1 MQLSYDY
8 WLLLISVITACV
20 SLYITMGFI
29 SHLYLSTNAAKKML
43 LPIFSLAVGGGI
55 WANHFLV
62 SISIH
67 ADNHFR
73 SPLMALLGLV
83 FATIIGFALLTVA
96 SKNNARL
103 PHFIICGLISG
114 LSDFGLFYCSNAA
127 FNGLENISHHSLM
140 TVVSIGMS
148 ISLVSLITLLMY
160 WIKSYAGKHQYLVK
174 LTLSLVI
181 ALSIVSI
188 HFVYSNAISRTM
200 DIAIASNLQLNR
212 QITGITIALGM
223 ICLFMMLFIFT
234 LFYEKYGKD
243 LFIFNSF
250 SFSFL
255 SRLKDAEPSLQNA
268 IDSLT
273 KLPNRRAFE
282 LQLKSAAKRSTRAGT
297 SFALAYIDLDHFKP
311 INDQHGHHIGDVV
324 LLKTAQRLN
333 TAVRGCDFVAR
344 IGGDEF
350 VAIIEDIKSNDDIT
364 PIAERIV
371 KSIKETFA
379 INQLKIEI
387 SCSVGIAIFP
397 KDGDTEKLM
406 VCADAAMYKAKE
418 GGRDQFRFYDAAIE
432 TASDQLLE
440 LQSELCVAIEKSE
453 FVLAY
458 QPKIDCKTQAP
469 VGVEALIRWNHPTK
483 GEILPHT
490 FLAAAERFGLIN
502 EINNWVVDECCRT
515 ITQAKKMGI
524 QLNIAINLSSHQF
537 RNPNLIKDILKTL
550 KFYDL
555 SAESLSFEIKETIAI
570 NNQEQFKLM
579 LQKFEEAGI
588 KVALDDF
595 GLHPISLAYLQELNV
610 SEIKLDRSF
619 IADITHNKNSKSLI
633 DAVIKLAHALDL
645 HVVAEGVETEAQRD
659 TVTELGCDYMQGFLF
674 AKPVTVDALF
684 ALYQTLQINQIQPK
698 ADTPS
703 KFNAADHDI
712 ITA

>member
-1 MQLSYDY
+1 MRLSYDY
-8 WLLLISVITACV
+8 WLLLISMITACV

-29 SHLYLSTNAAKKML
+29 TRLYLSTNSAKKIL

-67 ADNHFR
+67 ANNHLH
-73 SPLMALLGLV
+73 SPMMAVLGLV
-83 FATIIGFALLTVA
+83 FANIIAFSLLSVA
-96 SKNNARL
+96 SKSHARVD
-103 PHFIICGLISG
+103 HFIASGLISG

-127 FNGLENISHHSLM
+127 FHGAQNIYHIGLMAAISA
-140 TVVSIGMS
+140 GMS
-148 ISLVSLITLLMY
+148 ISLISLITLLMY
-160 WIKSYAGKHQYLVK
+160 WVKSYAGKHPHLVK
-174 LTLSLVI
+174 LMLCLVI
-181 ALSIVSI
+181 ALSIISI
-188 HFVYSNAISRTM
+188 HFVYSNAILSKM
-200 DIAIASNLQLNR
+200 EGVVASNLQLNR
-212 QITGITIALGM
+212 QIIGISIALGM

-234 LFYEKYGKD
+234 LFYEKYGKN
-243 LFIFNSF
+243 LFIFSF
-250 SFSFL
+250 FNRAKNTDDS
-255 SRLKDAEPSLQNA
+255 AQNA
-268 IDSLT
+268 VDSLT
-273 KLPNRRAFE
+273 NLPNRRAFE
-282 LQLKSAAKRSTRAGT
+282 LQLESAAKRSIRTGT

-311 INDQHGHHIGDVV
+311 VNDQHGHHIGDVV
-324 LLKTAQRLN
+324 LLKAAERLN

-350 VAIIEDIKSNDDIT
+350 VAIIEDIKSSDDIT

-379 INQLKIEI
+379 VNQLKIEI

-418 GGRDQFRFYDAAIE
+418 AGKDRFRFYDADIE
-432 TASDQLLE
+432 SASDQLLE

-453 FVLAY
+453 FILAY

-469 VGVEALIRWNHPTK
+469 IGVEALIRWKHPTK
-483 GEILPHT
+483 GEILPAT

-502 EINNWVVDECCRT
+502 EINNWVVDECCRV
-515 ITQAKKMGI
+515 IVQAKEVGI
-524 QLNIAINLSSHQF
+524 QLNVSINLSSHQF

-555 SAESLSFEIKETIAI
+555 AANSLSFEIKETIAI

-595 GLHPISLAYLQELNV
+595 GLHPISLSYLQELNV

-619 IADITHNKNSKSLI
+619 ISDITHNKNSKSLI

-645 HVVAEGVETEAQRD
+645 QVVAEGVETEAQRD
-659 TVTELGCDYMQGFLF
+659 IIVELGCDYMQGFLF

-684 ALYQTLQINQIQPK
+684 TLYQTLQANQTLPK
-698 ADTPS
+698 AQVSSP
-703 KFNAADHDI
+703 FLAANHGI

>member
-1 MQLSYDY
+1 
-8 WLLLISVITACV
+8 
-20 SLYITMGFI
+20 
-29 SHLYLSTNAAKKML
+29 ML

-67 ADNHFR
+67 ANNHLH
-73 SPLMALLGLV
+73 SPLMAVLGLV
-83 FATIIGFALLTVA
+83 FASIIGFALLTVA

-103 PHFIICGLISG
+103 PHFIMCGLVSG
-114 LSDFGLFYCSNAA
+114 LSDFALFYCSNAA
-127 FNGLENISHHSLM
+127 FNGVENISHNSLM

-148 ISLVSLITLLMY
+148 ISLISLITLLMY

-174 LTLSLVI
+174 MTLSLAI
-181 ALSIVSI
+181 TLSIVSI
-188 HFVYSNAISRTM
+188 HFVYSNAIYRTM

-243 LFIFNSF
+243 LFIFNF
-250 SFSFL
+250 FD
-255 SRLKDAEPSLQNA
+255 RLKNAAPSPQNA
-268 IDSLT
+268 TDSLT

-282 LQLKSAAKRSTRAGT
+282 LQLDSAAKRSTRTGT

-324 LLKTAQRLN
+324 LLKAAQRLN

-379 INQLKIEI
+379 VNQLKIEI

-515 ITQAKKMGI
+515 ITQAKTMGI

-659 TVTELGCDYMQGFLF
+659 IITELGCDYMQGFLF
-674 AKPVTVDALF
+674 AKPVTANVLLT
-684 ALYQTLQINQIQPK
+684 LYQTLQNNQIQPK

-703 KFNAADHDI
+703 KFNAAEHGI